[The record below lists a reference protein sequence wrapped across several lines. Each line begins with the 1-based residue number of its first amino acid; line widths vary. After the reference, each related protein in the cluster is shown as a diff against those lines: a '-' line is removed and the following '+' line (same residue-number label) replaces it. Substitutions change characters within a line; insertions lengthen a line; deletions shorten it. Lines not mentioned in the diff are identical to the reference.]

1 MIDDLVTKGC
11 TEPYRMFTSRA
22 EYRLLLRQDNA
33 DQRLT
38 PLAHDFGLSCEPRSS
53 QIRTKL
59 EHLET
64 ASRFVRETNHEG
76 IKLDHWF
83 RREENS
89 WGDLPAPL
97 LEKFPVELWPLIE
110 TDFKYEG
117 HILRQRQQVD
127 RMSRQE
133 SRALPRETDYKSIQG
148 LKREAQQRLD
158 AIRPQTL
165 GQAARI
171 SGITPADIA
180 LLSIWLEKNRRE
192 ASPRA

>member
-1 MIDDLVTKGC
+1 
-11 TEPYRMFTSRA
+11 MFTSRA

-38 PLAHDFGLSCEPRSS
+38 PLAHDFGLCCESRSA
-53 QIRTKL
+53 QVQAKL

-89 WGDLPAPL
+89 WRDLPAPF
-97 LEKFPVELWPLIE
+97 LEKFPVELWPLVE

-117 HILRQRQQVD
+117 HILRQRQQVE

-133 SRALPRETDYKSIQG
+133 SRALPPETDYNSIQG
-148 LKREAQQRLD
+148 LKREAQQRLN

-180 LLSIWLEKNRRE
+180 LLSIWLEKSRRE
-192 ASPRA
+192 RTP

>member
-1 MIDDLVTKGC
+1 
-11 TEPYRMFTSRA
+11 MFTSRA

-38 PLAHDFGLSCEPRSS
+38 PLAHDCGLCCESRSG
-53 QIRTKL
+53 QVQAKL

-89 WGDLPAPL
+89 WRDLPAPF

-117 HILRQRQQVD
+117 HILRQRQQVE

-133 SRALPRETDYKSIQG
+133 SRALPPETDYNSIQG
-148 LKREAQQRLD
+148 LKREAQQRLN

-180 LLSIWLEKNRRE
+180 LLSIWLEKSRRE
-192 ASPRA
+192 RTP